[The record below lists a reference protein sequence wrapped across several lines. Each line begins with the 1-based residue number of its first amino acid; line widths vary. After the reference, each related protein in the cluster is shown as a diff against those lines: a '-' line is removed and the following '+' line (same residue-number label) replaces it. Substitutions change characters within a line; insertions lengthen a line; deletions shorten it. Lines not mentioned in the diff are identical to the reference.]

1 MIFIPMVHQQ
11 RTPAPT
17 RYSRELGQRF
27 DETVREFK
35 RQHPD
40 LTDADVRTA
49 LATSLKQ
56 AGSPEDEARQRR
68 LAFVA
73 LLGTGLAFIGVALS
87 GGNPGQDSEGMALM
101 IMGIVVAA
109 AGVAVAVIRLSR
121 RD

>member
-56 AGSPEDEARQRR
+56 AGSPEDEARPRR
-68 LAFVA
+68 LAFVT
-73 LLGTGLAFIGVALS
+73 LLAIGLAFIGVALS